1 MEWHDTPVVQSI
13 LLEAAS
19 FSLIF
24 GGCCSNVYALEAII
38 SFEPSSGTL
47 LTFTQFLF
55 VAVTSYISRFDKTRP
70 PFYLKKAKVPL
81 RRWLVNI
88 VLFFSINLLNNHA
101 FSYSISVPL
110 HIILRSGG
118 SITTMLAGYLFGKR
132 YSRLQALAVTLLSFG
147 IALAAWSNDE
157 AKVSPRLFASF
168 IAKKSTFPNTSRK
181 LIFTGASVNRLIR
194 KSLTGLCPPSAF
206 SYYLWPSCSRLSW
219 VSIQRPSISNSARNG
234 EKIYSTRISFHY
246 HFFSLSCL
254 PWLVSWVKWLQ
265 VKESERHFFLREC
278 LFSWHTWPRT

>member
-118 SITTMLAGYLFGKR
+118 AGRNSPEFWNRVG
-132 YSRLQALAVTLLSFG
+132 RLVQ
-147 IALAAWSNDE
+147 
-157 AKVSPRLFASF
+157 
-168 IAKKSTFPNTSRK
+168 
-181 LIFTGASVNRLIR
+181 
-194 KSLTGLCPPSAF
+194 
-206 SYYLWPSCSRLSW
+206 
-219 VSIQRPSISNSARNG
+219 
-234 EKIYSTRISFHY
+234 
-246 HFFSLSCL
+246 
-254 PWLVSWVKWLQ
+254 
-265 VKESERHFFLREC
+265 
-278 LFSWHTWPRT
+278 